1 MSGECYQNSFSLSS
15 VVLAN
20 NQIFGHGLA
29 KLIAHSNR
37 DFSRNDKK
45 ELLHWDENF
54 TLTFTSDLR
63 FRINIQT

>member
-1 MSGECYQNSFSLSS
+1 MSS

-45 ELLHWDENF
+45 ELLHWNENF

-63 FRINIQT
+63 F